1 MALEPGHEPSA
12 LERYKNDFYR
22 YELQTLPTKIGA
34 WGKAIN
40 RKHFPTNKPEQVQA
54 LVTSLQTLV
63 YRIEEL
69 VDAGDTPQTE
79 SLARAMGEDF
89 RAWRAGIESTFGQWS
104 SNPESDSAA
113 ALQERLKSWLSGLEE
128 RIGDALQQTDT
139 DALGDQDGERAFR
152 LLGGFRGV
160 SEAAVA
166 YAGVAATI
174 DWEEWQEEVFS

>member
-1 MALEPGHEPSA
+1 VHERSL
-12 LERYKNDFYR
+12 LERWKTDLYR
-22 YELQTLPTKIGA
+22 HELQTLPTKLAA

-40 RKHFPTNKPEQVQA
+40 HKHFPNNTPEQVQA

-69 VDAGDTPQTE
+69 VETGGTSQEGP
-79 SLARAMGEDF
+79 LARAMGDVF
-89 RAWRAGIESTFGQWS
+89 RSWRAGIESTFSEWS
-104 SNPESDSAA
+104 SSGKTEPVAD
-113 ALQERLKSWLSGLEE
+113 LQQRLTTWLSGLEE
-128 RIGDALQQTDT
+128 RIGDTLQQTDK
-139 DALGDQDGERAFR
+139 DALGDQDGERVFR